1 MKMLELTRD
10 SVGWETTLAEHIAA
24 GDRVE
29 VRIDTPTLSPSEAA
43 NRLRISRTSVMK
55 WIERGKIA
63 CEVRG
68 TYHRIPVAEVERFRS
83 WYFRKMATDL
93 AGDL

>member
-1 MKMLELTRD
+1 MKTLELTRD
-10 SVGWETTLAEHIAA
+10 SVGWEATLARHIAA

-29 VRIDTPTLSPSEAA
+29 VRIETPTLSPAEAA
-43 NRLRISRTSVMK
+43 ERLRISRTSVMK

-68 TYHRIPVAEVERFRS
+68 TYHRIPISEVERFRR
-83 WYFRKMATDL
+83 WYFREMATDL
-93 AGDL
+93 AADL